1 MAITQEFQVGVIAS
15 PHGLKGEV
23 NVFPTTDDPK
33 RFSDLDTV
41 TMDTERGEIKTL
53 TIEGV
58 KYTKKFVI
66 VKFKEFHRIEDVERL
81 RGKKLMIRRDQA
93 LPLAEGEYYVPDLI
107 GIRVYNIETGDLFG
121 TLTKVIETGAN
132 DVYEVCRADGN
143 GNAYLPKIDDCV
155 KEIDVEAETMKVFLM
170 PGLVD

>member
-23 NVFPTTDDPK
+23 NVFPTTETK
-33 RFSDLDTV
+33 ERFKDLDSV
-41 TMDTERGEIKTL
+41 TFDTGRGEIKTL

-58 KYTKKFVI
+58 KFTKKFVI
-66 VKFKEFHRIEDVERL
+66 LKFKEFHRIEDVERL

-107 GIRVYNIETGDLFG
+107 GLKVFNVETGELFG
-121 TLTKVIETGAN
+121 TLVRVIETGAN
-132 DVYEVCRADGN
+132 DVYEVERADGK
-143 GNAYLPKIDDCV
+143 GAALLPKIDECV
-155 KEIDVEAETMKVFLM
+155 KEINVEEDFMKVFLM